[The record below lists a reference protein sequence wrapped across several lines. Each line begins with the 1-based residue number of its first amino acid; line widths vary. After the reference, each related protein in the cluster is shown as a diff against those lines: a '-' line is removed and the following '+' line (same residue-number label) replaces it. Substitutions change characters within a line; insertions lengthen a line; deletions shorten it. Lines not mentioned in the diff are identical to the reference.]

1 MYGKK
6 GHNLES
12 EIQAESWTYKC
23 LEIDVDKHLSEQER
37 ISQSHPG
44 DILCSVSQK
53 LLLFLHIWQMFQFI
67 FKGRVLHLYNLKW
80 IIWNLV

>member
-53 LLLFLHIWQMFQFI
+53 LLLFYLTNVSNHIQRKSI
-67 FKGRVLHLYNLKW
+67 APL
-80 IIWNLV
+80 

>member
-53 LLLFLHIWQMFQFI
+53 LLLFLSDKCFKSYSKEEYCTFI
-67 FKGRVLHLYNLKW
+67 T
-80 IIWNLV
+80 